1 MKKNIISIISI
12 TFFFISML
20 FLIQYGSLYPA
31 YFYGIP
37 EKLNESENSN
47 IKYEYLNNKKIK
59 TIFLKGDSNK
69 PVIIFFHGNYELIG
83 NNYNYFEK
91 INKKTKFNILMV
103 EYNGYGNSEGYPSLK
118 STNKSIIE
126 WLEKNQKFKEYIIW
140 GKSIGSAHAYDF
152 AMNNPIYSN
161 KLIIQSGFLSPLN
174 AITNN
179 EKEAKLLSYL
189 MFFDYEAKNKINEI
203 IKNNNIK
210 NILIIHGKED
220 LLFNIKYANETYNI
234 FENKINTK
242 KMFVNGGHNNI
253 KIKEKELV
261 EFLNL

>member
-83 NNYNYFEK
+83 NNYNYF
-91 INKKTKFNILMV
+91 IVGFQ
-103 EYNGYGNSEGYPSLK
+103 K
-118 STNKSIIE
+118 SHRITCHCRT
-126 WLEKNQKFKEYIIW
+126 
-140 GKSIGSAHAYDF
+140 AT
-152 AMNNPIYSN
+152 PI
-161 KLIIQSGFLSPLN
+161 
-174 AITNN
+174 
-179 EKEAKLLSYL
+179 
-189 MFFDYEAKNKINEI
+189 
-203 IKNNNIK
+203 
-210 NILIIHGKED
+210 
-220 LLFNIKYANETYNI
+220 
-234 FENKINTK
+234 
-242 KMFVNGGHNNI
+242 
-253 KIKEKELV
+253 
-261 EFLNL
+261 